1 MTDRPDYERAGRG
14 DGGRDVPRTD
24 AELDDEPLFAF
35 EMQPPVSPAVAGR
48 FEDLAP
54 RLGTAALLFVLGG
67 VAVVLGGLWFA
78 GLIAVIV
85 GVMVWELATMVRS
98 GPRRARIMAIAGGGS
113 VLAAH
118 LLPVGFG
125 LPLLMMVPM
134 LGIATIR
141 RHRRIV
147 VGFATA
153 IVLAGFSLA
162 EHLSQFGLVWMVW
175 LISVV
180 VASDVCGYFAGRIL
194 GGPKFWPRVSP
205 KKTWTGTVA
214 GWIGAAFVGIGWTL
228 WQDVGWET
236 VGISV
241 SLAMMAQMGDIA
253 ESAVKR
259 KVGVKDSSN
268 LLPGHG
274 GLFDRFDAMIG
285 AALMLLVI
293 ESFMVFPPVPGLG

>member
-1 MTDRPDYERAGRG
+1 M
-14 DGGRDVPRTD
+14 
-24 AELDDEPLFAF
+24 
-35 EMQPPVSPAVAGR
+35 SPAVAGR

-54 RLGTAALLFVLGG
+54 RLATALLLFVLGG

-78 GLIAVIV
+78 GLIAIIV
-85 GVMVWELATMVRS
+85 AVMVWELATMVRT
-98 GPRRARIMAIAGGGS
+98 GPRRARIMAVAAGGTL
-113 VLAAH
+113 LAAH

-125 LPLLMMVPM
+125 LPLLMLVPM

-141 RHRRIV
+141 RHRRIM
-147 VGFATA
+147 VGFSVAV
-153 IVLAGFSLA
+153 VLAGFSLA

-175 LISVV
+175 LILVV
-180 VASDVCGYFAGRIL
+180 VASDVFGYFAGRVL

-214 GWIGAAFVGIGWTL
+214 GWLGAAVVGVVWTI
-228 WQDVGWET
+228 WQDTGWET
-236 VGISV
+236 VGISI

-293 ESFMVFPPVPGLG
+293 KSFTEFPPPLGIG